1 MTNDAPKR
9 VWVEPSYNAFGDR
22 NWIEGFE
29 GCGQEYIRADHAQAE
44 KEAAVAAE
52 REACA
57 SRLESLKDTAY
68 QNNLLVVGITYSC
81 AIDAIRARADTDAL
95 EAVKAEAKAEA
106 RQVKPL
112 EWWRSDTGDLFCDTL
127 VGRYQIQKGRERYF
141 MMPAM
146 SPGRRNRPDGE
157 AVPSWHKSEE
167 SAKAAAQDD
176 YERRVL
182 SALIP
187 ANQKEDQ

>member
-1 MTNDAPKR
+1 MTNDVPERIWVWRNAPH
-9 VWVEPSYNAFGDR
+9 GDLVVSGPDVPR
-22 NWIEGFE
+22 LTVSS
-29 GCGQEYIRADHAQAE
+29 EYIRKDLSDAAARDAQ
-44 KEAAVAAE
+44 V
-52 REACA
+52 R
-57 SRLESLKDTAY
+57 
-68 QNNLLVVGITYSC
+68 
-81 AIDAIRARADTDAL
+81 
-95 EAVKAEAKAEA
+95 AEA

-146 SPGRRNRPDGE
+146 IPGRRNRPDGD
-157 AVPSWHKSEE
+157 AKPSWHKAKE

-187 ANQKEDQ
+187 ADQEGDQ